1 MKTAMITGVNGQDGA
16 YLAQLLISKG
26 YRVIGLVRESGM
38 QNLQN
43 LEYLGIRDTVELITF
58 NVGNIFNSM
67 YLMEKYKP
75 DEFYNLVAQS
85 SVGVSFAQ
93 PQATIEFNVSSV
105 LNILESIRSVSPE
118 TKFYQASSS
127 EMFGCVRQES
137 LPVTEDFEFHPVS
150 PYGISKATGHWITVN
165 YREAYGLYTVCGVL
179 FNHESALRG
188 KNFVTKKI
196 IETALKIKQGKAT
209 ELRLGNLDVCRDWGY
224 APKYVEAMW
233 LMLQQETPHDML
245 ICSGEAQKLETF
257 ARTVFQKLGVD
268 YDTHVVI
275 DPKLLRPVDLEVIYG
290 SNAKAKEKLG
300 WVYDISFDELIQKLI
315 DDEIDFNTWSRK
327 QITDML

>member
-1 MKTAMITGVNGQDGA
+1 MKTAMITGINGQDGA
-16 YLAQLLISKG
+16 YLAQFLIAKG
-26 YRVIGLVRESGM
+26 YRVIGLIRESGM
-38 QNLQN
+38 EHLQN
-43 LEYLGIRDTVELITF
+43 LEYLDIRDKVELVTYNVSNMF
-58 NVGNIFNSM
+58 NIM

-85 SVGVSFAQ
+85 SVGVSFAH

-105 LNILESIRSVSPE
+105 LNILESIRSVSPT

-127 EMFGCVRQES
+127 EMFGCVRAES

-188 KNFVTKKI
+188 KSFVTKKI

-233 LMLQQETPHDML
+233 LMLQQEKPSDML
-245 ICSGEAQKLETF
+245 ICSGQASKLETF
-257 ARTVFQKLGVD
+257 ARTVFEKLGVD
-268 YDTHVVI
+268 YDTHVII

-290 SNAKAKEKLG
+290 SNDKAKTMLG
-300 WVYDISFDELIQKLI
+300 WEYDISFDELIQKLI
-315 DDEIDFNTWSRK
+315 DDEIDFNAWSKK
-327 QITDML
+327 QISDLL

>member
-1 MKTAMITGVNGQDGA
+1 MKTAMITGVNGQDGS
-16 YLAQLLISKG
+16 YLADLLIQKG
-26 YRVIGLVRESGM
+26 YRVIGLLRESSM
-38 QNLQN
+38 EHLQN
-43 LEYLGIRDTVELITF
+43 LEYLGIRHKIELITY
-58 NVGNIFNSM
+58 NVGNIFNIM
-67 YLMEKYKP
+67 YLMEKHKP

-93 PQATIEFNVSSV
+93 PQNTIEFNVSSV
-105 LNILESIRSVSPE
+105 LNILESIRSVSPA

-127 EMFGCVRQES
+127 EMFGCVRKES

-196 IETALKIKQGKAT
+196 IETALKIKQGKAS
-209 ELRLGNLDVCRDWGY
+209 ELRLGNLDVWRDWGY

-233 LMLQQETPHDML
+233 LMLQQEIPQDML
-245 ICSGEAQKLETF
+245 ICSGEAQQLETF
-257 ARTVFQKLGVD
+257 ARKVFEKLDVD
-268 YDTHVVI
+268 YDKHVVI
-275 DPKLLRPVDLEVIYG
+275 DQKLLRPVDLEVIYG
-290 SNAKAKEKLG
+290 SNQKAKQKLG
-300 WVYDISFDELIQKLI
+300 WNYDISFDDLVQKLI
-315 DDEIDFNTWSRK
+315 DDELAFNTWTKK
-327 QITDML
+327 QLSDQL